1 MRPCPRRLCRL
12 DQTVRGLLLLAVL
25 IFFLF
30 TLPSFIKEPNTK
42 PSRNEHQQN
51 IKERSLELLQ
61 NATSQAP
68 TPRRRATTHVESVQG
83 TRTRDTHPKA
93 TTLTADQRRR
103 VQTSKA
109 RAEEP
114 GRVPTP
120 IGKAAPQTQASKD
133 TRADTLPPMAGGG
146 GVASSRTEAPSL
158 NSQNP
163 RMTKGSGDRKARP
176 TGPRAVPTKLRDS
189 PATAAKTLLPKHRAG
204 AQTPGGG
211 GQEGKR
217 ARGASPAAAPSQDR
231 AQPTRSSAPL
241 QSPATQRSQ
250 KLKAT
255 NFKSEPQ
262 WDFEEEYSLEVGGLQ
277 TTCPDSVKIKASKSP
292 WLQTLFLPNLTLFLD
307 SGHFNQ
313 SEWDRLEHFAPPFGF
328 MELNFSLVQKVVA
341 RFPPVPQQQLLL
353 ASLPTGSSQCI
364 SCAVVGNGGILNNSH
379 VGPEIDSHDYVF
391 RLSGAII
398 KGYEHDVGTR
408 TSFYGFTA
416 FSLTQSLLILGSRG
430 FPHAPLGQVSKEE
443 RVWPPTDFGYGRM
456 QVRQGDGQGDREHS
470 ESRACCRYSLRACEG
485 QGRGGQPCQTGGE
498 QAGGLGSKSG
508 HPTEGRTPGPHT
520 VLGPQDVRYLHFLE
534 GTRDYEWLEALLL
547 NRTLTSRNLSWFRR
561 RPQEAFQEALQLDRY
576 LLLHP
581 DLLRYMKNRFL
592 RSKTLNTAHW
602 RIYRPTTGALLL
614 LTALQ
619 LCDQVSAYGFI
630 TEGHERFSD
639 HYYDKSWKRTIFYT
653 NHDFKLER
661 ALWKRLHDEGI
672 IRLYQ
677 RPITSKP
684 TI

>member
-1 MRPCPRRLCRL
+1 MRPCPGRLCHL
-12 DQTVRGLLLLAVL
+12 DQTVQGPLLLAVL

-42 PSRNEHQQN
+42 PSRNQLQQN
-51 IKERSLELLQ
+51 IKERSPELLQ
-61 NATSQAP
+61 NAMSQAP
-68 TPRRRATTHVESVQG
+68 TTRSRATTHVESVQG
-83 TRTRDTHPKA
+83 TRTRDTPKGHNPQDRGA
-93 TTLTADQRRR
+93 
-103 VQTSKA
+103 QTSKA
-109 RAEEP
+109 PAEEP

-120 IGKAAPQTQASKD
+120 TGKAAPQMRASKD
-133 TRADTLPPMAGGG
+133 TGVDVPPPTAGGG
-146 GVASSRTEAPSL
+146 GAASSRTEMPSL

-163 RMTKGSGDRKARP
+163 RTTKGSRDQKARP
-176 TGPRAVPTKLRDS
+176 TGPRAVPTKPRDS
-189 PATAAKTLLPKHRAG
+189 PATAAKTLLPKHQAR
-204 AQTPGGG
+204 AQTPGGW
-211 GQEGKR
+211 GQAGKG
-217 ARGASPAAAPSQDR
+217 ARGATPVAAPSQDR

-262 WDFEEEYSLEVGGLQ
+262 WDFEDEYSLEVGGLQ

-292 WLQTLFLPNLTLFLD
+292 WLRTLFLPNLTLFLD
-307 SGHFNQ
+307 SRHFNQ

-328 MELNFSLVQKVVA
+328 MELNFSLVQKVVVS
-341 RFPPVPQQQLLL
+341 FPPVPQQQLLL
-353 ASLPTGSSQCI
+353 ASLPPGSSRCI

-379 VGPEIDSHDYVF
+379 VGPEIDGHDYVF
-391 RLSGAII
+391 RLSGAVI

-430 FPHAPLGQVSKEE
+430 FRHVPLG
-443 RVWPPTDFGYGRM
+443 
-456 QVRQGDGQGDREHS
+456 
-470 ESRACCRYSLRACEG
+470 
-485 QGRGGQPCQTGGE
+485 
-498 QAGGLGSKSG
+498 
-508 HPTEGRTPGPHT
+508 
-520 VLGPQDVRYLHFLE
+520 QDVRYLHFLE

-547 NRTLTSRNLSWFRR
+547 NQTVASKNLFWFRR
-561 RPQEAFQEALQLDRY
+561 RPQEAFQEDLQLDRY

-592 RSKTLNTAHW
+592 RSETLNTAHW

-639 HYYDKSWKRTIFYT
+639 HYYDKSWKRTIFYI
-653 NHDFKLER
+653 NHDFKLEMT
-661 ALWKRLHDEGI
+661 LWKRLHDEGI

>member
-1 MRPCPRRLCRL
+1 MRPCPRRLCHL
-12 DQTVRGLLLLAVL
+12 DQTIQGSLLLAVL
-25 IFFLF
+25 IFLLF

-42 PSRNEHQQN
+42 PSRNKHQQN
-51 IKERSLELLQ
+51 IKERSPELLQ
-61 NATSQAP
+61 NAMSQAP
-68 TPRRRATTHVESVQG
+68 TTRRKATTHMGSVLG
-83 TRTRDTHPKA
+83 THTRDTHPEA
-93 TTLTADQRRR
+93 TALMANQRRR
-103 VQTSKA
+103 AQTSKA
-109 RAEEP
+109 HAEEP

-120 IGKAAPQTQASKD
+120 TGKAALQTQA
-133 TRADTLPPMAGGG
+133 
-146 GVASSRTEAPSL
+146 
-158 NSQNP
+158 
-163 RMTKGSGDRKARP
+163 
-176 TGPRAVPTKLRDS
+176 
-189 PATAAKTLLPKHRAG
+189 G
-204 AQTPGGG
+204 AQA
-211 GQEGKR
+211 GKG
-217 ARGASPAAAPSQDR
+217 ARGATPAATPSQDR
-231 AQPTRSSAPL
+231 AQPTRSSAPPR
-241 QSPATQRSQ
+241 SPATQRSQ

-262 WDFEEEYSLEVGGLQ
+262 WDFEDEYSLEVGGLQ

-292 WLQTLFLPNLTLFLD
+292 WLRTLFLPNLTLFLD

-313 SEWDRLEHFAPPFGF
+313 SEWDRLEHFSPPFGF

-353 ASLPTGSSQCI
+353 ASLRPGSSRCI

-391 RLSGAII
+391 RLSGAVI

-430 FPHAPLGQVSKEE
+430 FRHVPLG
-443 RVWPPTDFGYGRM
+443 
-456 QVRQGDGQGDREHS
+456 
-470 ESRACCRYSLRACEG
+470 
-485 QGRGGQPCQTGGE
+485 
-498 QAGGLGSKSG
+498 
-508 HPTEGRTPGPHT
+508 
-520 VLGPQDVRYLHFLE
+520 QDVRYLHFLE

-547 NRTLTSRNLSWFRR
+547 NRTVTSRNLSWFRR

-619 LCDQVSAYGFI
+619 LCDRVSAYGFI

-639 HYYDKSWKRTIFYT
+639 HYYDKSWKRTIFYI

-661 ALWKRLHDEGI
+661 TLWKRLHDEGI

-677 RPITSKP
+677 RPMTSKP

>member
-1 MRPCPRRLCRL
+1 MRPCPRRLCHL
-12 DQTVRGLLLLAVL
+12 AQTIQGPLLLAVL

-42 PSRNEHQQN
+42 PSRNQHQQD
-51 IKERSLELLQ
+51 IKERSPELLQ
-61 NATSQAP
+61 NAISQAP
-68 TPRRRATTHVESVQG
+68 ITRRRATTHMESVQR
-83 TRTRDTHPKA
+83 TRARDTHPKA
-93 TTLTADQRRR
+93 TTLIAGKLRGA
-103 VQTSKA
+103 QTSSKA

-114 GRVPTP
+114 GRAPTP
-120 IGKAAPQTQASKD
+120 TRKAAPQTRASKD
-133 TRADTLPPMAGGG
+133 TGVDARPPTAGGG
-146 GVASSRTEAPSL
+146 GGASGRTEAPSL
-158 NSQNP
+158 NSRSP
-163 RMTKGSGDRKARP
+163 RTAKGSGDRKARP
-176 TGPRAVPTKLRDS
+176 TGPGAVPTKPRDS
-189 PATAAKTLLPKHRAG
+189 PATAAKTLLPKHQAGARTPGAGGRAG
-204 AQTPGGG
+204 KGARAATPDG
-211 GQEGKR
+211 
-217 ARGASPAAAPSQDR
+217 

-241 QSPATQRSQ
+241 PSPATRSQ
-250 KLKAT
+250 KLKAA

-307 SGHFNQ
+307 SRHFNQ

-328 MELNFSLVQKVVA
+328 MELNFSLVQKVVM

-353 ASLPTGSSQCI
+353 ASLPAGSSRCI

-430 FPHAPLGQVSKEE
+430 FRHVPLGQVSKEG
-443 RVWPPTDFGYGRM
+443 WAWLPTDFGYGRM
-456 QVRQGDGQGDREHS
+456 QVRQGDRQGVREHP
-470 ESRACCRYSLRACEG
+470 ESRAFRRYSLQAYEG
-485 QGRGGQPCQTGGE
+485 QGQGGQPYQAGGE
-498 QAGGLGSKSG
+498 QAGSLGSKSG
-508 HPTEGRTPGPHT
+508 HPIKGRTPGPHA
-520 VLGPQDVRYLHFLE
+520 VLGLQDVRYLHFLE

-547 NRTLTSRNLSWFRR
+547 NQTMASRNLFWFRR
-561 RPQEAFQEALQLDRY
+561 RPQEAFQEAFQLDRY

-592 RSKTLNTAHW
+592 RSETLNTAHW

-619 LCDQVSAYGFI
+619 LCDRVSAYGFI

-639 HYYDKSWKRTIFYT
+639 HYYDKSWKRTIFYI

-661 ALWKRLHDEGI
+661 TLWKRLHDEGI

>member
-430 FPHAPLGQVSKEE
+430 FPHAPLGQ
-443 RVWPPTDFGYGRM
+443 
-456 QVRQGDGQGDREHS
+456 
-470 ESRACCRYSLRACEG
+470 
-485 QGRGGQPCQTGGE
+485 
-498 QAGGLGSKSG
+498 
-508 HPTEGRTPGPHT
+508 
-520 VLGPQDVRYLHFLE
+520 DVRYLHFLE

>member
-1 MRPCPRRLCRL
+1 MRPCPRRLCHL
-12 DQTVRGLLLLAVL
+12 AQTVQGPLLLALL

-42 PSRNEHQQN
+42 PSRNQHQQD
-51 IKERSLELLQ
+51 IKERSPELLQ
-61 NATSQAP
+61 NAMSQAP
-68 TPRRRATTHVESVQG
+68 ITRRRATTHMESVQG
-83 TRTRDTHPKA
+83 TRGRDTPPKA
-93 TTLTADQRRR
+93 TTLTAGKRRGA
-103 VQTSKA
+103 QTTSKA

-114 GRVPTP
+114 GRAPTP
-120 IGKAAPQTQASKD
+120 TRKAAPQTRASKD
-133 TRADTLPPMAGGG
+133 TGVDALPLTAGGG

-158 NSQNP
+158 NSRNP
-163 RMTKGSGDRKARP
+163 RTAKGSGDRKARP
-176 TGPRAVPTKLRDS
+176 TGPEAVPTKPRDS
-189 PATAAKTLLPKHRAG
+189 PATAAKTLLPKHQAG
-204 AQTPGGG
+204 ARTPGGG
-211 GQEGKR
+211 GRAGKG
-217 ARGASPAAAPSQDR
+217 ARGATPDR
-231 AQPTRSSAPL
+231 AQPTGSSAPL
-241 QSPATQRSQ
+241 RSPATQRSQ

-307 SGHFNQ
+307 SRHFNQ

-328 MELNFSLVQKVVA
+328 MELNFSLVQKVVMH
-341 RFPPVPQQQLLL
+341 FPPVPQQQLLL
-353 ASLPTGSSQCI
+353 ASLPAGSSRCI

-391 RLSGAII
+391 RLSGAVI

-416 FSLTQSLLILGSRG
+416 FSLTQSLLTLGSRG
-430 FPHAPLGQVSKEE
+430 FRHVPLG
-443 RVWPPTDFGYGRM
+443 
-456 QVRQGDGQGDREHS
+456 
-470 ESRACCRYSLRACEG
+470 
-485 QGRGGQPCQTGGE
+485 
-498 QAGGLGSKSG
+498 
-508 HPTEGRTPGPHT
+508 
-520 VLGPQDVRYLHFLE
+520 QDVRYLHFLE

-547 NRTLTSRNLSWFRR
+547 NQTVASRNLFWFRR
-561 RPQEAFQEALQLDRY
+561 RPQEAFQEDFQLDRY

-639 HYYDKSWKRTIFYT
+639 HYYDKSWKRTIFYI

-661 ALWKRLHDEGI
+661 TLWKRLHDEGI

>member
-1 MRPCPRRLCRL
+1 MRPCPRRLCHL
-12 DQTVRGLLLLAVL
+12 AQTIQGPLLLAVL

-42 PSRNEHQQN
+42 PSRNQHQQD
-51 IKERSLELLQ
+51 IKERSPELLQ
-61 NATSQAP
+61 NAVSQAP
-68 TPRRRATTHVESVQG
+68 ITRRRATTHMESVQR
-83 TRTRDTHPKA
+83 TRARDTHPKA
-93 TTLTADQRRR
+93 TTLIAGKLRGA
-103 VQTSKA
+103 QTSSKA

-114 GRVPTP
+114 GRAPTP
-120 IGKAAPQTQASKD
+120 TRKAAPQTRASKD
-133 TRADTLPPMAGGG
+133 TGVDARPPTAGGG
-146 GVASSRTEAPSL
+146 GGASGRTEAPSL
-158 NSQNP
+158 NSRSP
-163 RMTKGSGDRKARP
+163 RTAKGSGDRKARP
-176 TGPRAVPTKLRDS
+176 TGPGAVPTKPRDS
-189 PATAAKTLLPKHRAG
+189 PATAAKTLLPKHQAWARTPGAGGRAG
-204 AQTPGGG
+204 KGARAATPDG
-211 GQEGKR
+211 
-217 ARGASPAAAPSQDR
+217 

-241 QSPATQRSQ
+241 PSPATRSQ
-250 KLKAT
+250 KLKAA

-307 SGHFNQ
+307 SRHFNQ

-328 MELNFSLVQKVVA
+328 MELNFSLVQKVVM

-353 ASLPTGSSQCI
+353 ASLPAGSSRCI

-430 FPHAPLGQVSKEE
+430 FRHVPLG
-443 RVWPPTDFGYGRM
+443 
-456 QVRQGDGQGDREHS
+456 
-470 ESRACCRYSLRACEG
+470 
-485 QGRGGQPCQTGGE
+485 
-498 QAGGLGSKSG
+498 
-508 HPTEGRTPGPHT
+508 
-520 VLGPQDVRYLHFLE
+520 QDVRYLHFLE

-547 NRTLTSRNLSWFRR
+547 NQTMASRNLLWFRR
-561 RPQEAFQEALQLDRY
+561 RPQEAFQEAFQLDRY

-592 RSKTLNTAHW
+592 RSETLNTAHW

-619 LCDQVSAYGFI
+619 LCDRVSAYGFI

-639 HYYDKSWKRTIFYT
+639 HYYDKSWKRTIFYI

-661 ALWKRLHDEGI
+661 TLWKRLHDEGI

>member
-1 MRPCPRRLCRL
+1 M
-12 DQTVRGLLLLAVL
+12 
-25 IFFLF
+25 
-30 TLPSFIKEPNTK
+30 
-42 PSRNEHQQN
+42 
-51 IKERSLELLQ
+51 
-61 NATSQAP
+61 SQAAI
-68 TPRRRATTHVESVQG
+68 TRRRATTHPESVQG
-83 TRTRDTHPKA
+83 TRARDTPPKA
-93 TTLTADQRRR
+93 TTLTAGKRRGA
-103 VQTSKA
+103 QTSKA

-114 GRVPTP
+114 GRAPTSTR
-120 IGKAAPQTQASKD
+120 KAAPQTRASKD
-133 TRADTLPPMAGGG
+133 TGVHALPPTAGGG
-146 GVASSRTEAPSL
+146 RVASGRTGAPSL
-158 NSQNP
+158 NSPNP
-163 RMTKGSGDRKARP
+163 RTARGSGHPKARP
-176 TGPRAVPTKLRDS
+176 TGPGAVPTKPRDS
-189 PATAAKTLLPKHRAG
+189 PATAAKTLLPKHQAG
-204 AQTPGGG
+204 ARTPGGG
-211 GQEGKR
+211 GRAGKG
-217 ARGASPAAAPSQDR
+217 ARGATPDR

-241 QSPATQRSQ
+241 RSPATQRSQ

-262 WDFEEEYSLEVGGLQ
+262 WDFEEEYSLEGGGLQ

-307 SGHFNQ
+307 SRHFNQ

-328 MELNFSLVQKVVA
+328 MELNFSLVQKVVMH
-341 RFPPVPQQQLLL
+341 FPPVPQQQLLL
-353 ASLPTGSSQCI
+353 ASLPAGSSRCI

-379 VGPEIDSHDYVF
+379 VGREIDSHDYVF

-430 FPHAPLGQVSKEE
+430 FRHVPLG
-443 RVWPPTDFGYGRM
+443 
-456 QVRQGDGQGDREHS
+456 
-470 ESRACCRYSLRACEG
+470 
-485 QGRGGQPCQTGGE
+485 
-498 QAGGLGSKSG
+498 
-508 HPTEGRTPGPHT
+508 
-520 VLGPQDVRYLHFLE
+520 QDVRYLHFLE

-547 NRTLTSRNLSWFRR
+547 NQTMASKNLFWFRR

-592 RSKTLNTAHW
+592 RSETLNTAHW

-639 HYYDKSWKRTIFYT
+639 HYYDKSWKRTIFYI

-661 ALWKRLHDEGI
+661 TLWKRLHDEGI